1 MVPES
6 PAPSGFYHLYAV
18 VEGLPRRWRPPATG
32 VGGGPVVARAAAEL
46 TLIVTPLAAP
56 IGRTPAALAA
66 HDDVVVGLLEC
77 RAVVPLRFGT
87 TLAAAQ
93 LATQVLREAR
103 LLRAPEP
110 SLGFAQRVTA
120 RLQAEQQAI
129 ADFWHALE
137 VFARRVSWTAS
148 VLLLVLGGYLW
159 TLDLPTHQQVGPQET
174 AEVQEIFPEPYQ
186 RPANPEEVLLS
197 LTSNGA
203 GR

>member
-1 MVPES
+1 VSTVCRDYRER
-6 PAPSGFYHLYAV
+6 L
-18 VEGLPRRWRPPATG
+18 
-32 VGGGPVVARAAAEL
+32 
-46 TLIVTPLAAP
+46 
-56 IGRTPAALAA
+56 
-66 HDDVVVGLLEC
+66 DLLEDYLEGRLPASEQAQLSEHLGRC
-77 RAVVPLRFGT
+77 ERCAQA
-87 TLAAAQ
+87 LAAAQ